1 MNVEDMVSNPGTG
14 RYILARMTT
23 CNGGSLSLGPI
34 HICRLKNLKDVD
46 KLSLCLSV
54 GECQSLDSIGCI
66 CAVR

>member
-1 MNVEDMVSNPGTG
+1 MVSNPGTG
-14 RYILARMTT
+14 RNILARMTT

-46 KLSLCLSV
+46 KFSSLSLCLSV

-66 CAVR
+66 CAVG